1 MTNKINRGSEWRRW
15 DLHVHTKGTNKN
27 DQFKSESFEEFC
39 KILFRK
45 ALENEITAIGIT
57 DYFSIEKYLKT
68 VNFIKYIDS
77 VEGFNPEEK
86 SKIKDILLLPNVE
99 LRMLPSTDKGGLI
112 NIHCI
117 FNPDY
122 VEDIENNFFNS
133 IEYSAGSGKKFQMNR
148 KGLIDLGK
156 YIDSDLDESA
166 AYDKGVNIF
175 VVTHSQLQEL
185 LDENKNFR
193 ENVIIAVSNSNKDG
207 VSAMQNHFKFFE
219 HEKDSSLEAVRKS
232 IYHLS
237 DIIFSGNPNDREYFL
252 GLKGDDQK
260 TVIQNCGS
268 LKPCIHGSDA
278 HTEDKLFNP
287 DERRYCWIKA
297 NPTFEGLK
305 QVIYEPADRVRIQAL
320 KPDVKNDR
328 FIISELRFK
337 DSSEELFG
345 NQVIPLNENLNSIIG
360 GKSSGKSLFLYSTAK
375 SIDPEQV
382 AKTDKRLGFDGYSFD
397 DYTYDFEVVWKNG
410 DIDSLNSTENKHRKI
425 IYIPQLYINYL
436 VERDNKEDLNVL
448 VKNILLQ
455 DTEFKGL
462 YEEKSNK
469 VYSYNIELDRLLTS
483 YIFTRQ
489 QALNLSAKSRE
500 IGRSNEIKSSIE
512 KIQKQIDE
520 GQKQSN
526 FSDDDF
532 KKYKRHLGEVEN
544 LKTQQSEIDRVKGVV
559 KKILEELSENKASLL
574 GTNQTSDYSVIKGSI
589 DILLEKTSDIDRKY
603 REDLLSIRNKIEHEY
618 STIIVNYQKEAE
630 KLKLT
635 DKAQEVENKIKE
647 VENNLK
653 PYHEIL
659 KSQTELKKLTDNLEK
674 EKIKLENAIRIERQF
689 DLTFKEY
696 GNIRDEISKLLSAR
710 IKTYEE
716 IISEINEKRKDI
728 GGGVSLESSL
738 IFKRKDLQLYDQV
751 NKSAISKEHF
761 FNKLFSDGILDYK
774 QIPNIFSRQLYIQ
787 DNSNILKDGKD
798 ENFELP
804 LNKGHSLEDVLRG
817 LIQDNFIIDFSV
829 KYQGDDL
836 LRMSPGKKGT
846 VLLILILKI
855 SSSEYPIL
863 IDQPEDNL
871 DNRTIYDLLC
881 KIIKEKKKERQI
893 IIVSHNANLVVAT
906 DSENVIVA
914 NQAGQ
919 NNNGENQKYQFE
931 YTNGAIED
939 TRKYDSSIQ
948 YILQQQGIREHVC
961 DILEGGNEAFKNR
974 EVKYSIKI

>member
-1 MTNKINRGSEWRRW
+1 MTRKINRGSEWKRW

-27 DQFKSESFEEFC
+27 DQFKSTSFEEFC
-39 KILFRK
+39 KVMFRK
-45 ALENEITAIGIT
+45 ALENEISAIGIT
-57 DYFSIEKYLKT
+57 DYFSIENYLKT
-68 VNFIKYIDS
+68 IDFVKNIDS
-77 VEGFNPEEK
+77 VESFNPEEK
-86 SKIKDILLLPNVE
+86 SKIRDILLLPNVE

-117 FNPDY
+117 FNPKYID
-122 VEDIENNFFNS
+122 DIENDFFNS
-133 IEYSAGSGKKFQMNR
+133 IEYSAGIGRKFQMNK
-148 KGLIDLGK
+148 KGLIDLGRH
-156 YIDSDLDESA
+156 IDPKLEETA
-166 AYDKGVNIF
+166 TYKKGVNTF
-175 VVTHSQLQEL
+175 VVAHSQLQKL
-185 LDENKNFR
+185 LEENSRFR
-193 ENVIIAVSNSNKDG
+193 ENVLIAVSNSSNDG
-207 VSAMQNHFKFFE
+207 VSAMREHYKLFE
-219 HEKDSSLEAVRKS
+219 HDSESSLAAVRKS
-232 IYHLS
+232 IYMLS
-237 DIIFSGNPNDREYFL
+237 DIIFSGRSKDRSYFL
-252 GLKGDDQK
+252 GQEIDNHK
-260 TVIQNCGS
+260 TIIQEHGS
-268 LKPCIHGSDA
+268 LKPCVHGSDA
-278 HTEDKLFNP
+278 HTEEKLFNP
-287 DERRYCWIKA
+287 DENRNCWIKA

-305 QVIYEPADRVRIQAL
+305 QIIYEPADRVRIQAL
-320 KPDVKNDR
+320 KPDIKNDR

-337 DSSEELFG
+337 DSTEKLFG

-360 GKSSGKSLFLYSTAK
+360 GKSSGKSLLLYSAAK
-375 SIDPEQV
+375 SIDPDQV
-382 AKTDKRLGFDGYSFD
+382 VKTDKRLGFDGYSFD

-448 VKNILLQ
+448 VKKILLQ
-455 DTEFKGL
+455 DVEFKQL
-462 YEEKSNK
+462 YEEKRGEIDTI
-469 VYSYNIELDRLLTS
+469 NIELDSLITN

-512 KIQKQIDE
+512 KIQKQIEE

-532 KKYKRHLGEVEN
+532 KKYKRHLGEIEN

-559 KKILEELSENKASLL
+559 KKILEELNENKVSLL
-574 GTNQTSDYSVIKGSI
+574 GTNQTNDYSVLKGSI
-589 DILLEKTSDIDRKY
+589 DILLEKTSDIERKY

-618 STIIVNYQKEAE
+618 STIIVNYQKEVD

-674 EKIKLENAIRIERQF
+674 EKNKLEDAIKMERQF

-787 DNSNILKDGKD
+787 DNSNILKDVKD

-939 TRKYDSSIQ
+939 TRKYDSSIHH
-948 YILQQQGIREHVC
+948 ILQQQGIREHVC
-961 DILEGGNEAFKNR
+961 DVLEGGNEAFKNR
-974 EVKYSIKI
+974 EVKYSIRI